1 MACAPLNRAKTDQF
15 IHPAD
20 TSASP
25 ELKRLA
31 IVTSRLMRGV
41 AQLCP
46 DDMTPPRDN
55 TSIGLG
61 LCGFPVELT
70 GGDEFLASTNG
81 KRIKISGGTLRF
93 VSNDDELA
101 FVLAHE
107 LTHIL
112 SGHSGTMRG
121 SSRKE
126 AELEADRLG
135 IYIVARAGYSVDTA
149 AHLLSRL
156 GESLPRLNEPHA
168 AYHTLAARTAA
179 MRRAIEEI
187 ATSKV
192 RSELLTSRRIAP

>member
-1 MACAPLNRAKTDQF
+1 
-15 IHPAD
+15 
-20 TSASP
+20 
-25 ELKRLA
+25 
-31 IVTSRLMRGV
+31 MRGV

-149 AHLLSRL
+149 LHLLSRL

-168 AYHTLAARTAA
+168 AYRTLAARTAA